1 MKPML
6 ATVVAGLL
14 VCTAAAGAVPL
25 QELETE
31 GQAWWAHVEKLA
43 ADDMEGRFTGTPGYQ
58 RAADYVAERFRAY
71 GLEPAGSNG
80 YFQPVHL
87 VGQKIINRQS
97 SVSLVSGGH
106 VTALKVG
113 EQILISSRLAQ
124 LPQVSAELVFI
135 GYGLH
140 LPEQNY
146 DDFAGVDLRGK
157 IVVTI
162 SGGPKTLPSALKAH
176 ARGGD
181 YWKAI
186 ERAGAI
192 GALSIA
198 NPKTMDIPWS
208 RQILLSQSEGMYL
221 QDRAQR
227 DQTRSAFNASFD
239 PAAAEILFAQ
249 SGHTLA
255 EVLALSDQS
264 APIKGF
270 PLKIKLEAKVVSV
283 TRRVVSP
290 NVVAVLPG
298 SDPKLA
304 AEHLVLSAHLDHLGV
319 GEPINGDRIYNGA
332 MDNAAGVA
340 SILETSRL
348 MATAPQKPRRS
359 VVFLAVTGE
368 ERGLLGSRAFASKPT
383 IGAGS
388 IVANLNI
395 DMFLPLSPLN
405 GVVVYGM
412 EESTL
417 GAVAAKVAA
426 AQGLKAATDP
436 EPDRNLFIR
445 SDQYSFIRNGI
456 PALSLKS
463 WSPPGSPAGDKQ
475 KAWLTERYHGPADDL
490 NQPVDQVAAAKL
502 NRYLLALLRQ
512 VAGEPQRPQWLAT
525 SFFSRIGK
533 PASSGQET
541 AQPSAK

>member
-1 MKPML
+1 MKPLL
-6 ATVVAGLL
+6 AAIVGMMA
-14 VCTAAAGAVPL
+14 CAAATGAAPSH
-25 QELETE
+25 QLETE
-31 GQAWWAHVEKLA
+31 GQAWWTHVEKLA

-58 RAADYVAERFRAY
+58 RAADYVAGRFRAY
-71 GLEPAGSNG
+71 GLAPAGSNG

-87 VGQKIINRQS
+87 VGQKVINEQS
-97 SVSLVSGGH
+97 SASLVGAGRT
-106 VTALKVG
+106 VPLKVG
-113 EQILISSRLAQ
+113 EQMLLSSRLAQ
-124 LPQVSAELVFI
+124 LPRVSAELVFI

-140 LPEQNY
+140 LPDKNY

-162 SGGPKTLPSALKAH
+162 GGGPKALPSAMKAH

-192 GALSIA
+192 GAISIA
-198 NPKTMDIPWS
+198 NPKSMDIPWA

-221 QDRAQR
+221 QDPAQR
-227 DQTRSAFNASFD
+227 DQSRPAFSASFD

-255 EVLALSDQS
+255 EVLALSDKS
-264 APIKGF
+264 EPIKGF
-270 PLKIKLEAKVVSV
+270 PLKVKLEARVATITRDVVA
-283 TRRVVSP
+283 P
-290 NVVAVLPG
+290 NVVAVLRG

-304 AEHLVLSAHLDHLGV
+304 SEYLVLSAHLDHLGI
-319 GEPINGDRIYNGA
+319 GEPIDGDRIYNGA

-340 SILETSRL
+340 SILETARL
-348 MATAPQKPRRS
+348 MASAPQKPRRS

-368 ERGLLGSRAFASKPT
+368 ERGLLGSRAFTSKPT
-383 IGAGS
+383 IGAGA
-388 IVANLNI
+388 IVANLNV

-417 GAVAAKVAA
+417 GSVASKIAA

-475 KAWLTERYHGPADDL
+475 KAWLTARYHGPADDL
-490 NQPVDQVAAAKL
+490 NQPVDKIAAAKL
-502 NRYLLALLRQ
+502 NRYLMGLLAE
-512 VAGEPQRPQWLAT
+512 VANEPQRPHWLET
-525 SFFSRIGK
+525 SFFSRLGQ
-533 PASSGQET
+533 PASSSQGA
-541 AQPSAK
+541 AQPGSK